1 MHKLIDL
8 IYLAKKKIVK
18 ESEGERMCIDSQ
30 RQKGEKNLSINFKRY
45 DKVKEKNDQ
54 KEKLS
59 THSKERVVGG
69 RRIVCA
75 PILRERKVEKKKH
88 NYSSF

>member
-1 MHKLIDL
+1 
-8 IYLAKKKIVK
+8 
-18 ESEGERMCIDSQ
+18 
-30 RQKGEKNLSINFKRY
+30 LSINFKRY

-59 THSKERVVGG
+59 THSKERVVGW

-75 PILRERKVEKKKH
+75 PILRERKVERKKQLVIILTRKKC
-88 NYSSF
+88 